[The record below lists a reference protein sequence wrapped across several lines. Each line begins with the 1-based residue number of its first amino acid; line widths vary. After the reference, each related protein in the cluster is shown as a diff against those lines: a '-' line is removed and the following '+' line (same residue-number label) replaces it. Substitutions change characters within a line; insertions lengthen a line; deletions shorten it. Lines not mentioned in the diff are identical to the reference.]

1 MEGRAVGGAMGGTM
15 RGARWGDRG
24 RSGAGGIEGDTHGY
38 VVCADVGICA
48 GGTGARV
55 PGRGCG
61 ARAARGGVVRAGAGC
76 VVPRRGVVCADVG
89 RARMWGVRGA

>member
-1 MEGRAVGGAMGGTM
+1 MGGRAVGGARGGTR

-24 RSGAGGIEGDTHGY
+24 DRGLGGIEGDTHGY

-48 GGTGARV
+48 GVPERGRLGAGAGRV
-55 PGRGCG
+55 AP
-61 ARAARGGVVRAGAGC
+61 RGGVVR
-76 VVPRRGVVCADVG
+76 ADVG